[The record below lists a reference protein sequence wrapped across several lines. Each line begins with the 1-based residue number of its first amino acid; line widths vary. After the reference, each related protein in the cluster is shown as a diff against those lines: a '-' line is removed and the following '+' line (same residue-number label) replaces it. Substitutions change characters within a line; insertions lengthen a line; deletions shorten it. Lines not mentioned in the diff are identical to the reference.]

1 MCFNLKNIL
10 NDLTQLGHTTE
21 VPTVRNAA
29 TLECLDNPS
38 PGRSYSVELCS
49 KEFTSLCPVTG
60 QPDFGEITISYTP
73 ASDLVETKSLKM
85 YLASYRNERLF
96 NEQAVNAILDDLVEV
111 LHPES
116 ICIHGVFAQRGG
128 IQLTVKASYPNT

>member
-1 MCFNLKNIL
+1 MS
-10 NDLTQLGHTTE
+10 DLTQLGKMTG
-21 VPTVRNAA
+21 VPTVRDAA
-29 TLECLDNPS
+29 TLECIDNPS

-73 ASDLVETKSLKM
+73 TAHLVETKSLKM
-85 YLASYRNERLF
+85 YLASYRNEKLF

-128 IQLTVKASYPNT
+128 IRLTVKASYPES

>member
-1 MCFNLKNIL
+1 
-10 NDLTQLGHTTE
+10 
-21 VPTVRNAA
+21 
-29 TLECLDNPS
+29 
-38 PGRSYSVELCS
+38 
-49 KEFTSLCPVTG
+49 VTG

-116 ICIHGVFAQRGG
+116 IRIHGVFAQRGG
-128 IQLTVKASYPNT
+128 IQLTVKASYPDS